1 MMDTE
6 QGDFLRQLKINGN
19 KLRRKDR
26 KIALFTEYS
35 AYSTVFDALFLLVL
49 VSLAGVLLLPSMQAE
64 KQYSAAG
71 YATASE
77 LDTYMLESLL
87 SCKLEDFEYESSPL
101 TAINISA
108 PENSVVE
115 NPSHTLFAKEQK
127 HRTFAD
133 LVVEYLA
140 LSPKIQYEFTP
151 YGPCLSL
158 NTLTKDYCLQDS
170 EAITAY
176 LDRRIAGRFSYRF
189 EAYWQPVNAYPM
201 RSELIIG
208 EEPPVNAFR
217 QSTKLSMPLYA
228 TAPSKDALLACVN
241 DSLLAASLNSTN
253 STGEK
258 TLRSLNDAFLSCF
271 DVAAQQGA
279 EEVLELIFLS
289 DYSGMVL
296 GDETDESL
304 KTLLYGV
311 SENPENF
318 TSAEEEFAAYHLGM
332 LETGFQLYPKNYSK
346 NPSTGPSLIRPVL
359 EKSIRDYIKAQL
371 LLDYSPEI
379 VKTSTSIMKADHL
392 SEAQALRDSLVESI
406 YRQIN
411 PGGAQI
417 VLSLWDSS

>member
-1 MMDTE
+1 MDTE

-19 KLRRKDR
+19 EFRRKDR
-26 KIALFTEYS
+26 KVALFTEYS

-71 YATASE
+71 YATSSE

-101 TAINISA
+101 TAVNISA

-158 NTLTKDYCLQDS
+158 NPLTKDYCLQDS

-176 LDRRIAGRFSYRF
+176 LDRRVAGRFSYRF

-228 TAPSKDALLACVN
+228 TAPSKDALLASVN
-241 DSLLAASLNSTN
+241 DSLLAASLNS
-253 STGEK
+253 SDEK
-258 TLRSLNDAFLSCF
+258 TFRMLSDSLDSCL

-289 DYSGMVL
+289 DYSGKVL

-304 KTLLYGV
+304 KILLNGV

-318 TSAEEEFAAYHLGM
+318 TLVEEEFASYHLDI
-332 LETGFQLYPKNYSK
+332 LEAGFQLYLKNYSE
-346 NPSTGPSLIRPVL
+346 NPSTGPALIKPVL
-359 EKSIRDYIKAQL
+359 ERSIRDYIKAQL
-371 LLDYSPEI
+371 LLDHSPEI
-379 VKTSTSIMKADHL
+379 FETAVSITKTDDL

-406 YRQIN
+406 YKQTN
-411 PGGAQI
+411 SGGAQI
-417 VLSLWDSS
+417 VLILWDSS